1 MWATRTVSRIL
12 SAAKPRT
19 AIYLGQSLPTG
30 SSTRP
35 APIPVDTGVDGNR
48 RPRLLALARSGVCHA
63 LAVTG
68 QAVRSYRTVSPLPRT
83 PEGAVRRFTFCCT
96 VPHARPRARV
106 AVSHH
111 CVQSCPDFP
120 PQAVR
125 LAAAVCPRRDGSSAW
140 RTPTQSFFDRRRMT
154 SQKQPRDPSSARIAR
169 SKSCQINSKCAVW
182 QLGSVVRPKCR
193 SRIQRAM
200 ITQPEWL

>member
-83 PEGAVRRFTFCCT
+83 PEGAVRRFAFCCT

-125 LAAAVCPRRDGSSAW
+125 PAAAVCPRCDGSSARW
-140 RTPTQSFFDRRRMT
+140 NS
-154 SQKQPRDPSSARIAR
+154 
-169 SKSCQINSKCAVW
+169 INSICNSRTLRRKTTSRSERCADREAKF
-182 QLGSVVRPKCR
+182 L
-193 SRIQRAM
+193 
-200 ITQPEWL
+200 